1 MSVTRLIIRELKHRS
16 LNFTLSLAAVAIAVV
31 CLAGALALLRGF
43 DKETTALIDEMVAET
58 NKEMMALED
67 SIRKQMKGL
76 GFNIFIFP
84 EGQDMSEVHAQGY
97 ASKTMPEDYV
107 SKLAESKI
115 VTVNHLLPSLTQKI
129 KWPEQKDRT
138 VVLIGIRGE
147 VPKAHGG
154 GLTKSGKKKKPL
166 IDPVKTKHAVV
177 GYELHKTLEL
187 KEGQKITLMGETFT
201 IEKCHKERGSVDD
214 ITIWIN
220 LDEAQAMLDKPEQ
233 INAILALECNCAAID
248 RIGEVR
254 AELGAIL
261 PGTKIIEK
269 GSTALARAEAR
280 VTAEKTAMAQ
290 IAEVKEARTG
300 MQAQREK
307 LAAILVPLITAM
319 CMAWIMQLTFANT
332 RERRAE
338 VGVLRAVGLRSS
350 SVLTLFLGRAGIIG
364 VGGALIG
371 LALLFIGA
379 PAASDM
385 LAEMGVG
392 NLINSKELLAFL
404 LITPLL
410 SCAAAWLPSLIASQQ
425 DPAIVLAND

>member
-1 MSVTRLIIRELKHRS
+1 MSVTRLILRELKHRS
-16 LNFTLSLAAVAIAVV
+16 FNFTLSLAAVAIAVV

-43 DKETTALIDEMVAET
+43 ENQTAALIDEMVAET
-58 NKEMMALED
+58 DKEMKALED

-84 EGQDMSEVHAQGY
+84 EGQDMSEVHDKGY
-97 ASKTMPEDYV
+97 ASKTMPENYV
-107 SKLAESKI
+107 TKLAQSEI
-115 VTVNHLLPSLTQKI
+115 VTVNHLLPSLTQRI
-129 KWPEQKDRT
+129 KWTEQKDRT

-154 GLTKSGKKKKPL
+154 GVTKSGKKKKPL
-166 IDPVKTKHAVV
+166 IDPVQAKHAVV
-177 GYELHKTLEL
+177 GYELHHTLDL
-187 KEGQKITLMGETFT
+187 KVGDEITLMGETFT
-201 IEKCHKERGSVDD
+201 IEKCHKERGTVDD

-220 LDEAQAMLDKPEQ
+220 LDEAQVMLDKPDQ

-254 AELGAIL
+254 RELGVIL

-290 IAEVKEARTG
+290 IAEVKDARTE

-319 CMAWIMQLTFANT
+319 CMAWIMQLTFANA

-350 SVLTLFLGRAGIIG
+350 SILTLFLGRAGIIG
-364 VGGALIG
+364 IGGSVIG
-371 LALLFIGA
+371 LALLFAAA
-379 PAASDM
+379 PSVSDV
-385 LAEMGVG
+385 LADAGVG
-392 NLINSKELLAFL
+392 NLITSNELLAFL
-404 LITPLL
+404 LVTPLL